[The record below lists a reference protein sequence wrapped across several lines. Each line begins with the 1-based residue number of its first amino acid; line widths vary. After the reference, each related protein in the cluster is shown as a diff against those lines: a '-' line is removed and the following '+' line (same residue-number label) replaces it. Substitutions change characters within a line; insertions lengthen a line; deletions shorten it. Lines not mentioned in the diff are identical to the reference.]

1 MLAAHMMTFG
11 QFSGP
16 DFHSVPLPTTWALAE
31 LGHALGRQELFTRQS
46 PQKLRRLRE
55 PTARSLPTRSR
66 RTATC
71 YTLPGGTT

>member
-1 MLAAHMMTFG
+1 MLVAHMMTFRR
-11 QFSGP
+11 FSDPG
-16 DFHSVPLPTTWALAE
+16 FHSVPLATTWALAE
-31 LGHALGRQELFTRQS
+31 LGHALGRQELFTRRS
-46 PQKLRRLRE
+46 PQKLKRLRE